1 MGMDGVF
8 IRVGDVI
15 GIEAKS
21 ASKLRH
27 VTLLF
32 LLVESILRVQ
42 VCRVEESGA
51 IKMSIKLHTIKCYE
65 LERTSL
71 SGLSRNTELMHNV
84 LTMKHL

>member
-8 IRVGDVI
+8 IRVGEVI
-15 GIEAKS
+15 GIEARS

-32 LLVESILRVQ
+32 LLVESIFRVL

-51 IKMSIKLHTIKCYE
+51 TKMSIRLHTIKY
-65 LERTSL
+65 
-71 SGLSRNTELMHNV
+71 
-84 LTMKHL
+84 